1 VDISALD
8 GIELSKLC
16 NSRVAGLMKAVA
28 KDEVFAAL
36 SSMKPFKASSMDG
49 FQPFFFKTYWDVV
62 GEDI

>member
-1 VDISALD
+1 
-8 GIELSKLC
+8 
-16 NSRVAGLMKAVA
+16 VAGLMKPVT